1 MRKIFVTAAAAAL
14 TAAALLVPGSAS
26 AQDMGVQATC
36 DPDKHVNIHVQKR
49 GNFIDGLGG
58 FFNCD
63 QATTGYTIMVQEK
76 TTLSWKDHVVR
87 SGVWKTNQY
96 AVTTYTCNGTKTKT
110 YRALIKGGIGTHAWI
125 RTSSSI
131 KVACG

>member
-1 MRKIFVTAAAAAL
+1 MRILATATAATL

-36 DPDKHVNIHVQKR
+36 DPDKNVNIHVQKR

-63 QATTGYTIMVQEK
+63 QATTGFTIMVQEK

-96 AVTTYTCNGTKTKT
+96 AVTTYTCNGAKTKT

-125 RTSSSI
+125 HTSNSI

>member
-1 MRKIFVTAAAAAL
+1 MRILVTATAAAL

-26 AQDMGVQATC
+26 AQDMGVQAAC
-36 DPDKHVNIHVQKR
+36 NPDKNVNIHVQKR

-63 QATTGYTIMVQEK
+63 QATTGFTIMVQEK

-96 AVTTYTCNGTKTKT
+96 AVTTYTCNGSKTKT
-110 YRALIKGGIGTHAWI
+110 YRALIKSGIGTHAWI
-125 RTSSSI
+125 RTSNSI